1 MQERI
6 LIAPNGTE
14 LLRTLA
20 RNGISTLGLRIMR
33 PVEFAQFALMR
44 SGIPLV
50 ETPITNGTEA
60 ALIWH
65 FLPEIPYFAN
75 ASYHDAQNLAN
86 TLRMLR
92 LQITNDE
99 RKTIAA
105 GLKSSPFTEKN
116 ASLLDVYDRYIN
128 TLLDKNMIDS
138 IGILRFAISHAKP
151 LTAECMVLQEYPP
164 APLEQALIS
173 QISGA
178 NYTTVSLC
186 GLLQKAEKPLTM
198 PKLTEA
204 YGAANEAE
212 NVVGTIYSEKLP
224 LDQCT
229 VAVADTTYASL
240 LFELTS
246 RFSIPV
252 TFGCG
257 LPVTLTNPAA
267 VLRDYRNW
275 KTSGHC
281 GIDALRTLLTSNAF
295 DTKQFCEDFGITHL
309 NKLIETAGAMRLGA
323 DTAVNAARIEDY
335 KSSDDRDEAF
345 VAQLHN
351 VFVRFGM
358 DCAALIRQ
366 YAKMRK
372 NDLGRLDAA
381 AKNQICDTLERFTAM
396 TGEPADK
403 IFNDLLQARICV
415 ENSREGALH
424 ITTLSGALTT
434 LRPNLFVMGLSA
446 EKIPGEPTENYL
458 LLDDELAAFGEN
470 APTSR
475 NLIAQ
480 TQQSLFDL
488 LRTAAAL
495 DVRTELS
502 WCGYDTAELKANNGS
517 SVLFALYQQTGGT
530 DEKVF
535 EKLIL
540 KTGYFAHD
548 LSGITEIGN
557 AYLRG
562 EQIAA
567 KQPEYA
573 ETQPADGSVPV
584 LSPSKIESFIE
595 CPKKYCYK
603 YVICIPEQETDN
615 VFDVINPK
623 EFGNLVHEA
632 MKMLKGQYPP
642 EEAFM
647 QNAEQIFAR
656 YLTERPPMNQFDAD
670 KVKADFLNAVRNG
683 YDHAENIHVI
693 ETEQDIEMQYDCGI
707 SITGRLDALAEIQD
721 GTFRVID
728 YKTGRTVKHER
739 NDTFS
744 CIQVMLY
751 ADMLQKQGKSVSGG
765 EYWYLRLGQVI
776 PCEFTAERAALIET
790 KLAEIAEAIRT
801 NSYPATPS
809 KDNCQYCPYK
819 ELCEEGGAQA

>member
-14 LLRTLA
+14 LMRTLA
-20 RNGISTLGLRIMR
+20 RYGISTLGLRIMR

-44 SGIPLV
+44 SGILLA
-50 ETPITNGTEA
+50 ETPVTNDTEA

-65 FLPEIPYFAN
+65 FLPEIPYFEN
-75 ASYHDAQNLAN
+75 ASYHDAYNLAN

-92 LQITNDE
+92 LQITKDE
-99 RKTIAA
+99 RETLTA
-105 GLKSSPFTEKN
+105 GLKNSTFTEKN
-116 ASLLDVYDRYIN
+116 AALLDVYDRYMN
-128 TLLDKNMIDS
+128 ALRDKNMIDS
-138 IGILRFAISHAKP
+138 IGILRYAISHAKP
-151 LTAECMVLQEYPP
+151 LTVECMILQEYPP
-164 APLEQALIS
+164 APLEQSVIS
-173 QISGA
+173 QISGGNA
-178 NYTTVSLC
+178 MTVSLC
-186 GLLQKAEKPLTM
+186 ALLQKSEKPLAM

-212 NVVGTIYSEKLP
+212 NVIGTIYREKLP

-281 GIDALRTLLTSNAF
+281 GIDALRTLLTGPAF
-295 DTKQFCEDFGITHL
+295 DKKQFCEDFGITHL
-309 NKLIETAGAMRLGA
+309 NKLIETAGAMRLST
-323 DTAVNAARIEDY
+323 DSAVNAMRIENY
-335 KSSDDRDEAF
+335 KSSDDRDEAL
-345 VAQLHN
+345 VSQLN
-351 VFVRFGM
+351 KVFVRFGM
-358 DCAALIRQ
+358 DCSALIRR
-366 YAKMRK
+366 YAKIRK
-372 NDLGRLDAA
+372 NDLGRLDSA
-381 AKNQICDTLERFTAM
+381 AKNKICDTLERFTAM
-396 TGEPADK
+396 TGEPADRL
-403 IFNDLLQARICV
+403 FSDLLGARICA

-424 ITTLSGALTT
+424 ITTVSGALTT
-434 LRPNLFVMGLSA
+434 LRPNLFVMGLCA
-446 EKIPGEPTENYL
+446 EMFPGEPTENYL
-458 LLDDELAAFGEN
+458 LLDDELEAFGEN

-480 TQQSLFDL
+480 AQLSLSDL

-495 DVRTELS
+495 DIRTELS
-502 WCGYDTAELKANNGS
+502 WCGYDTAELKANNAS
-517 SVLFALYQQTGGT
+517 SVLFSLYQQTGGT
-530 DEKVF
+530 DEKAF

-573 ETQPADGSVPV
+573 ETQPADGLVPV

-656 YLTERPPMNQFDAD
+656 YLTERPPMNQSDAD
-670 KVKADFLNAVRNG
+670 KVKADYLSTVRNG
-683 YDHAENIHVI
+683 YDRAVNIRVI
-693 ETEQDIEMQYDCGI
+693 ETEQEIKMQYGCGI
-707 SITGRLDALAEIQD
+707 TITGRLDALAELPD

-728 YKTGRTVKHER
+728 YKTGRTVKHDE
-739 NDTFS
+739 NDAVS

-751 ADMLQKQGKSVSGG
+751 ADMLQRTGKPVSGG
-765 EYWYLRLGQVI
+765 EYWYLRRNQVV
-776 PCEFTAERAALIET
+776 PCEYTPARAELIET
-790 KLAEIAEAIRT
+790 KLSGIAESIRT
-801 NSYPATPS
+801 NSYPANAS
-809 KDNCQYCPYK
+809 KDNCKYCAYK
-819 ELCEEGGAQA
+819 EICEEGGAQ

>member
-1 MQERI
+1 M
-6 LIAPNGTE
+6 A
-14 LLRTLA
+14 
-20 RNGISTLGLRIMR
+20 
-33 PVEFAQFALMR
+33 
-44 SGIPLV
+44 
-50 ETPITNGTEA
+50 
-60 ALIWH
+60 
-65 FLPEIPYFAN
+65 
-75 ASYHDAQNLAN
+75 
-86 TLRMLR
+86 
-92 LQITNDE
+92 
-99 RKTIAA
+99 
-105 GLKSSPFTEKN
+105 
-116 ASLLDVYDRYIN
+116 DR
-128 TLLDKNMIDS
+128 
-138 IGILRFAISHAKP
+138 
-151 LTAECMVLQEYPP
+151 
-164 APLEQALIS
+164 
-173 QISGA
+173 
-178 NYTTVSLC
+178 
-186 GLLQKAEKPLTM
+186 
-198 PKLTEA
+198 
-204 YGAANEAE
+204 
-212 NVVGTIYSEKLP
+212 
-224 LDQCT
+224 
-229 VAVADTTYASL
+229 TYASL

-309 NKLIETAGAMRLGA
+309 NTLIETAGAMRLGA
-323 DTAVNAARIEDY
+323 DTVVNAARIENY
-335 KSSDDRDEAF
+335 KLSDDRDEAL
-345 VAQLHN
+345 VSQLHN
-351 VFVRFGM
+351 IFVRFGM

-366 YAKMRK
+366 YAKIRK
-372 NDLGRLDAA
+372 NDLGRLDSA
-381 AKNQICDTLERFTAM
+381 AKNMICDTLERFTAM

-403 IFNDLLQARICV
+403 IFNDLLQARICA

-424 ITTLSGALTT
+424 ITTISGALTT

-446 EKIPGEPTENYL
+446 EMFPGEPTENYL
-458 LLDDELAAFGEN
+458 LLDDELATFGEN

-480 TQQSLFDL
+480 TQQSLSDL

-502 WCGYDTAELKANNGS
+502 WCGYDTAELKANNAS

-530 DEKVF
+530 DEKAF
-535 EKLIL
+535 ENLIQH
-540 KTGYFAHD
+540 TGYFAQN
-548 LSGITEIGN
+548 LSSITEIGH

-567 KQPEYA
+567 QLPEYA
-573 ETQPADGSVPV
+573 EIHPAEGSVPV
-584 LSPSKIESFIE
+584 LSPSKIETFIE

-603 YVICIPEQETDN
+603 YVMCIPEPETDN

-623 EFGNLVHEA
+623 GFGNLVHEA
-632 MKMLKGQYPP
+632 MKMLKKQYPT

-656 YLTERPPMNQFDAD
+656 YLTERP
-670 KVKADFLNAVRNG
+670 KADFLNTVRNG
-683 YDHAENIHVI
+683 YDRAVNIRAI
-693 ETEQDIEMQYDCGI
+693 ETEQDIKMQYDCGI

-728 YKTGRTVKHER
+728 YKTGRNIKHEE
-739 NDTFS
+739 NDAVS

-751 ADMLQKQGKSVSGG
+751 ADMLQKQGKTVSGG

-790 KLAEIAEAIRT
+790 KLAEIAESIRINT
-801 NSYPATPS
+801 YPANAS
-809 KDNCQYCPYK
+809 KDNCRYCPYK